1 MYVIVG
7 LGNPGK
13 QYASTRHNVGFDAIN
28 LLAEANNISMNKV
41 KHQAVIGEGRINN
54 QKVLLV
60 KPTTYMNL
68 SGRSVRE
75 IVNFYKVDIEKV
87 VVIYDDIDTAVG
99 KLRIRQKGSAG
110 SHNGMKSIIYEIQV
124 DQFPRVR
131 IGVGKPQHGNLADF
145 VLGKFTKEDRPFV
158 DESIERATKAV
169 EAIIKDGI
177 DIAMNRYNG

>member
-13 QYASTRHNVGFDAIN
+13 QYTFTRHNVGFDAID
-28 LLAEANNISMNKV
+28 LLAESNNIPMNKV

-75 IVNFYKVDIEKV
+75 IMNFYKVDIEKLI
-87 VVIYDDIDTAVG
+87 VIYDDIDTDVG
-99 KLRIRQKGSAG
+99 KLRIRQKGSSG
-110 SHNGMKSIIYEIQV
+110 SHNGMKSIIYEIQS

-158 DESIERATKAV
+158 DESIERATKSV
-169 EAIIKDGI
+169 DAIIKDGI